1 MNTNPYA
8 SPAAVNYVDAPLTD
22 AGAIRKR
29 HLSHEASVKS
39 IGSLYMLGA
48 ILMVLSGGV
57 MLVVTLVGVAWTA
70 APVESAIMAIMWCCF
85 YLGLG
90 ILQGATAMGL
100 RKLQK
105 RARSVV
111 VVFSVIGLIA
121 IPIGTIISAYFLY
134 LLLSQKGKMVFSEEY
149 QQIIA
154 ATPHI
159 KYKTSIIVVILL
171 ILLLVILVFGVLAL
185 VLGG

>member
-22 AGAIRKR
+22 AEAIRKR

-48 ILMVLSGGV
+48 ILMVLGGGG
-57 MLVVTLVGVAWTA
+57 MLVVTLFGQAGNIEPAVVAG
-70 APVESAIMAIMWCCF
+70 MAVVACF

-105 RARSVV
+105 WARSVA

-134 LLLSQKGKMVFSEEY
+134 LLLSQKGKMVFSEECK
-149 QQIIA
+149 QIIA

-171 ILLLVILVFGVLAL
+171 ILLVVILVFSVSRL